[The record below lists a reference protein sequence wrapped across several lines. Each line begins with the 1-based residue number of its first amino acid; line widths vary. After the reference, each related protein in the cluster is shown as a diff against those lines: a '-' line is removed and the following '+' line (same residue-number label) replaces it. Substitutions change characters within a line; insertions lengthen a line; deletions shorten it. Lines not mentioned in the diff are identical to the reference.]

1 MKRYGTPMKARI
13 DKRLTERG
21 ARRRHEISRGMA
33 DEANELHPAEV
44 ELLEYEGL
52 LGLRTDCA
60 GQHEEGCAQC
70 DKIHEEHDGCHDD
83 HPDDGCPLCPD
94 WDAMA
99 DSFQNR

>member
-1 MKRYGTPMKARI
+1 MQRYGTPMKARI

-21 ARRRHEISRGMA
+21 ARRRHEISRGMD

-44 ELLEYEGL
+44 RLLEHEGL

-60 GQHEEGCAQC
+60 GQHDDDCTRC
-70 DKIHEEHDGCHDD
+70 DEIHEEHED
-83 HPDDGCPLCPD
+83 HPNLDGGCPLCPD

-99 DSFQNR
+99 DSFQER